1 MQVRSPMKYGKP
13 SFAEATEGRR
23 MVINMKLNKSSKA
36 NLSKYMMYGS
46 VVAVLFAAEAWIGP
60 DIWLAA
66 TQWLLVAL
74 VLVAFAIY
82 LKLA

>member
-1 MQVRSPMKYGKP
+1 MAKR
-13 SFAEATEGRR
+13 
-23 MVINMKLNKSSKA
+23 VIKVKLNKSGRV
-36 NLSKYMMYGS
+36 NLSKYLMYGS